1 MDQIRNIAPQETVT
15 DMLWELEHFA
25 GSPSAFWAAYVAAAA
40 KATAARRALVLVR
53 KAGSWRILSQW
64 PDSGNLSSAAAL
76 QARRLAEAAR
86 VADCVLEPDPVAGG
100 VGAVEPALAVRLD
113 VGSDASAVEATVL
126 VVGLLP
132 DSTPATHE
140 PLLRLAASIP
150 ARYGR
155 RQPEVTA
162 PQLGLTD
169 TDKAARLFDTLEL
182 AIQLGEETRFV
193 KAGVALCNALAD
205 RFDCERVALGW
216 LEGAYVKVRAVSHIE
231 QFDRKMAAVQQLE
244 TVMEE
249 ALDQNAE
256 LQVPLPEIASPA
268 EAVGAVTR
276 AHAQYARQHGLG
288 HVVSLPLRLAGEP
301 EAVLT
306 LERQHDAFDADA
318 LWELRLVADAVASR
332 LHALHDRDR
341 WVGARCGS
349 AIKAGLGRV
358 WGVEHTLI
366 KLVAL
371 AVVSLL
377 VTLATVQWEYRVEGG
392 FSLRSHDLTFMPAPF
407 DGFLRAAHVDVGDPV
422 RSGQLLAELDTRE
435 LILEQ
440 AAAEADVE
448 HYTREA
454 EKALAVGAL
463 GDMQVAIARQH
474 QAAARRALVA
484 HQLQHARLV
493 APMDGI
499 VVEGDLRQTLGAPVS
514 RGDVLL
520 KVARTDNTYLE
531 LEIGEADVHQVGVGS
546 TGEVAF
552 VGQPD
557 RRYSVRVTRIEP
569 AATLRDGNN
578 VFLLRAEVDAPPELW
593 WRPGMGGTVKLD
605 AGERSLLWIYS
616 RRTVRFLREVFWL

>member
-1 MDQIRNIAPQETVT
+1 M
-15 DMLWELEHFA
+15 
-25 GSPSAFWAAYVAAAA
+25 
-40 KATAARRALVLVR
+40 
-53 KAGSWRILSQW
+53 
-64 PDSGNLSSAAAL
+64 
-76 QARRLAEAAR
+76 
-86 VADCVLEPDPVAGG
+86 
-100 VGAVEPALAVRLD
+100 
-113 VGSDASAVEATVL
+113 
-126 VVGLLP
+126 
-132 DSTPATHE
+132 
-140 PLLRLAASIP
+140 
-150 ARYGR
+150 
-155 RQPEVTA
+155 
-162 PQLGLTD
+162 
-169 TDKAARLFDTLEL
+169 
-182 AIQLGEETRFV
+182 
-193 KAGVALCNALAD
+193 
-205 RFDCERVALGW
+205 
-216 LEGAYVKVRAVSHIE
+216 
-231 QFDRKMAAVQQLE
+231 
-244 TVMEE
+244 
-249 ALDQNAE
+249 
-256 LQVPLPEIASPA
+256 
-268 EAVGAVTR
+268 
-276 AHAQYARQHGLG
+276 
-288 HVVSLPLRLAGEP
+288 
-301 EAVLT
+301 
-306 LERQHDAFDADA
+306 
-318 LWELRLVADAVASR
+318 ADAVASR